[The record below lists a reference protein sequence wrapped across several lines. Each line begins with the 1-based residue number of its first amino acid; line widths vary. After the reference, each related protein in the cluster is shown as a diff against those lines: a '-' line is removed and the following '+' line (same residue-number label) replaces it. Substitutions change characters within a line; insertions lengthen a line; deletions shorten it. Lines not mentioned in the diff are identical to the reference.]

1 MQILLTCLGVA
12 LVVSI
17 VVDVLWTTIA
27 VGGGGG
33 PITSRV
39 SNCLWKLLLHRHR
52 SSPSHQMLS
61 VAGYS
66 TIGISTLLWILATW
80 AGWVLIFSTSD
91 RSLISAD
98 TKQPADIWERIYF
111 TGYTLVTL
119 GLGDYQPQGK
129 IWQLATAT
137 AAANGFFLIT
147 LSITY
152 LLSVVSAGTQ
162 KRQLATYISSLGY
175 TPTEIVT
182 KAWNGKDFGMLS
194 QHLVAIAPMLAL
206 YGQSHFAYPVLHY
219 FHSTRRET
227 AAEVNMAVLDE
238 ALTLLEFGIKPE
250 HRPDSVALYPVRQTL
265 SVFLETLTSAY
276 IKPASDVPPLAVLD
290 ELRAYGI
297 PTVSDEAFAS
307 EVSNL
312 TKRRRLL
319 LALVR
324 NDGWSWKEVGN
335 RFG

>member
-1 MQILLTCLGVA
+1 MQILPTCLGVA
-12 LVVSI
+12 LVGSI

-39 SNCLWKLLLHRHR
+39 SNCLWKLLLHQHR
-52 SSPSHQMLS
+52 TSPSHQLLS
-61 VAGYS
+61 IAGYT
-66 TIGISTLLWILATW
+66 TIVISTLLWFLVTW
-80 AGWVLIFSTSD
+80 VGWVLIFSTSD
-91 RSLISAD
+91 RSLVSAD
-98 TKQPADIWERIYF
+98 TKQPTDIWEK
-111 TGYTLVTL
+111 VTL

-129 IWQLATAT
+129 IWQLATAA

-162 KRQLATYISSLGY
+162 KRQLATYISCLGY
-175 TPTEIVT
+175 TPAEIVT

-238 ALTLLEFGIKPE
+238 ALTLLEF
-250 HRPDSVALYPVRQTL
+250 
-265 SVFLETLTSAY
+265 
-276 IKPASDVPPLAVLD
+276 
-290 ELRAYGI
+290 
-297 PTVSDEAFAS
+297 
-307 EVSNL
+307 
-312 TKRRRLL
+312 
-319 LALVR
+319 
-324 NDGWSWKEVGN
+324 
-335 RFG
+335 